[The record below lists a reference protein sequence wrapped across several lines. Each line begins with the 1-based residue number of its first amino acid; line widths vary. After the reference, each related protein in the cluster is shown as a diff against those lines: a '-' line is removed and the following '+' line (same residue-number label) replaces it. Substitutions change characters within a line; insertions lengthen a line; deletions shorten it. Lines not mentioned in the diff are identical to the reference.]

1 MKIKHNWLK
10 KLGGL
15 GVTTLIRQWMRT
27 LDYQAAFYDPAVD
40 VVHPN
45 FRGPAIFL
53 FWHEYIPVPFYL
65 RPHAR
70 IALLVSRHTDAE
82 LLSQA
87 ARLVGFQTVR
97 GSTGRGGTTALRE
110 LFEKGRRINLAITP
124 DGPRGPR
131 RQLSPGPIYLSSK
144 LGVPLV
150 IIAVGYDRPW
160 RLPTWDRFAVPRPH
174 SRCRIIM
181 SPCLQMPPDLDRD
194 NLEQYRRQTE
204 SLFLRLTD
212 EAESW
217 AASGARHPL
226 QQPTW
231 SQSAARCRLD
241 RVLSPEPTAQ
251 AVAPPADE
259 TPADASPGNGGSAPK
274 LRLIA

>member
-1 MKIKHNWLK
+1 MKLGNNWLK

-15 GVTTLIRQWMRT
+15 GVTTLIWQWMRT
-27 LDYQAAFYDPAVD
+27 LDYQAAFYDPAAD
-40 VVHPN
+40 VVHPD
-45 FRGPAIFL
+45 FRGPAIYL
-53 FWHEYIPVPFYL
+53 FWHEYIPAPFYL

-110 LFEKGRRINLAITP
+110 LFAKGRRINLAITP

-131 RQLSPGPIYLSSK
+131 RQLSAGPIFLSSK

-181 SPCLQMPPDLDRD
+181 SPFLQIPPDLDREC
-194 NLEQYRRQTE
+194 LEQYRRQTE

-217 AASGARHPL
+217 AASGERLSL
-226 QQPTW
+226 QQPTR
-231 SQSAARCRLD
+231 SQSAARCRFD
-241 RVLSPEPTAQ
+241 RILPSESLATTE
-251 AVAPPADE
+251 VAADDV
-259 TPADASPGNGGSAPK
+259 ASAPT